1 MKARVEAVRR
11 LLKYSRQGKVAMV
24 SRDLFGKMK
33 VVRKQSWSRYISKTV
48 L

>member
-11 LLKYSRQGKVAMV
+11 LLEYSMRGKVAMV
-24 SRDLFGKMK
+24 SGPVWKNGGGE
-33 VVRKQSWSRYISKTV
+33 KQSWSRYISKTV